1 MVHPLDKDQICTN
14 IPGSMRKCLAAHLSK
29 NMKGRETTVT
39 ESIGNLNE
47 PSEVSI
53 THSLSID
60 GADSVETEEL
70 LVNDSAKEISDCVS
84 QEISCPCDDD
94 DDETILLQPIKD
106 SSEESWYKPSEESL
120 SINSNEKK
128 RSLESTTCELTQF
141 LQEYHS
147 RKKSRQTE
155 SLNRSTFGQQG
166 SGISEAVSNC
176 GSSSGKQEK
185 SGSSGKRRRIAW
197 DSQPEEETINKRR
210 KTRWDNENS
219 HLKIL
224 GPIHLPDF
232 SKESIVKSEVE
243 TEIQELNVKLIEMN
257 NKLLRSSELHDS
269 KKLIDERQTVI
280 SRLIK
285 INPTFET
292 PQHYQPPKLYRKIYV
307 PVKKYPR
314 YNFVG
319 LILGPRG
326 NTQKRMEKETGAK
339 ILLRGKGFSKTLK
352 KLKHASD
359 DEDLHVLVEADNEKS
374 LDRAVKL
381 VEKLLIPVHEKNNS
395 HKQAQLKELAKLHA
409 TLGDGNSE
417 ANIKLTNLTP
427 PRNYEAKARK
437 EICGGNLY
445 VGHLPQTVDDNWL
458 TKLFSPFGKIV
469 KGKVIK
475 DRVTGSSKGYGFVEF
490 ANPIDADAAVAQM
503 NGYKIDG
510 KVLAVRVAAGHP
522 SYVESS
528 PSDWPVQPVMMLLN
542 RQGSCSPFKFSEQSS
557 FSSPCDF
564 TKFRGYPNYNKNLF
578 IPPSRILY
586 PQVPTE
592 GFMVSGPFSPL
603 RY

>member
-1 MVHPLDKDQICTN
+1 
-14 IPGSMRKCLAAHLSK
+14 
-29 NMKGRETTVT
+29 MKGRDTTVT
-39 ESIGNLNE
+39 ESLGYLNE
-47 PSEVSI
+47 PSEVSV
-53 THSLSID
+53 THSLSRD
-60 GADSVETEEL
+60 GADNVETKEL
-70 LVNDSAKEISDCVS
+70 SLNDSAKEISDS
-84 QEISCPCDDD
+84 ISPEISCPCDDDDDD

-106 SSEESWYKPSEESL
+106 SSEESGYKLSEESV

-141 LQEYHS
+141 LQEYQS

-155 SLNRSTFGQQG
+155 SPNRSTFGQQE
-166 SGISEAVSNC
+166 SGISEAVSNS
-176 GSSSGKQEK
+176 GRAPGKQEK
-185 SGSSGKRRRIAW
+185 SGSSGKRRRIRY

-210 KTRWDNENS
+210 KTRWDNEGS
-219 HLKIL
+219 QLKIL

-269 KKLIDERQTVI
+269 KNLIDERQTVI

-292 PQHYQPPKLYRKIYV
+292 PQDYQPPKLHRKIYV

-352 KLKHASD
+352 KLKHPSD

-374 LDRAVKL
+374 LDQAVKM
-381 VEKLLIPVHEKNNS
+381 VEKLLIPVHEKNNG
-395 HKQAQLKELAKLHA
+395 HKQAQLKELASLHG

-417 ANIKLTNLTP
+417 ANTKLTNLTSQ
-427 PRNYEAKARK
+427 RNYEAKAQK

-475 DRVTGSSKGYGFVEF
+475 DRITGSSKGYGFVEF
-490 ANPIDADAAVAQM
+490 ANPIDADVAVAQM
-503 NGYKIDG
+503 NGYKMDG
-510 KVLAVRVAAGHP
+510 KVLAVRVAAGPHP
-522 SYVESS
+522 LYVESS

-542 RQGSCSPFKFSEQSS
+542 RQGSCSPFKFSEESL

-564 TKFRGYPNYNKNLF
+564 TKFRSYPYYNTNLF
-578 IPPSRILY
+578 VPPSRILY

-592 GFMVSGPFSPL
+592 SFMVSGPFSPL